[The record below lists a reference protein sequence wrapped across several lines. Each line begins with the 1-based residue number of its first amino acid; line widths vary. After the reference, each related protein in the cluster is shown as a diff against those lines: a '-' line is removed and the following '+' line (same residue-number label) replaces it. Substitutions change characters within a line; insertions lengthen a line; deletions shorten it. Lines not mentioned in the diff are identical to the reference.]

1 MRRTS
6 TTVAIVVLVS
16 SALVGS
22 VLSVP
27 AAAAPASTA
36 TPASAAPPASA
47 VPRASAAPPAG
58 PASSPAATLTPRSAP
73 ARPPAATQ
81 LVPQVRPH
89 VAAQSR
95 ALPANVDPQSV
106 QLPAEANGQVL
117 LTVSGDPAAVR
128 TQAARLGGRV
138 LVSAGRS
145 NSVEL
150 PPAAVAALGAARGV
164 GTVEPPV
171 RAYVQDSTSQGVARS
186 GASAWQAAGNKGA
199 HTAIAIVDAGF
210 ANLAAEKAAGHISYA
225 GYSAGN
231 CVGAGTSSANSQHGT
246 AVAEIV
252 HQMAPAASIYL
263 YCVQDT
269 VAFVAAARDIVKRRI
284 MIASSSLG
292 FPADGRGD
300 GSGGSAT
307 ASGAVRAA
315 RLAGVLW
322 IQSAGNNAREHWS
335 GRLTDSDHDRHVDIG
350 CSGSTCPE
358 VDSLFMPPGYNSAE
372 VVLKWDQW
380 PVSADTGITLVA
392 YESACSDDTFI
403 NCTLLGSQ
411 SVRHR
416 AGRVPALG
424 LSVDNPGYFL
434 RVDIAIK
441 ISTAYPSV
449 AYDLSYWGEVQD
461 PSYLASWHSAQAASD
476 SITEPANSPYAF
488 AVGAADVTRN
498 ALEGFSSRGPTIDG
512 RTKPDITG
520 WDCVRSYLPAFST
533 GFCGTSAAAPHVA
546 GAAVL
551 VRSAHP
557 TMDAT
562 QIETFLQQ
570 RANSGSPLLPP
581 SRALG
586 YGRLTLGSTAGVA
599 PVPGAGYVPL
609 RPRKVLDTRT
619 RLGGHHRKLGA
630 GSTVTFRVAHLPS
643 TATAV
648 ALNVTAL
655 TPTATT
661 SLGVYQGGTGWPGTT
676 NLRLSRSDPT
686 VTAFV
691 TVSLDRRRHT
701 VSIRNAR
708 GHVNVL
714 VSVIGYFRTTSSTGY
729 VQVSPRTVLDTRSR
743 VGGHHAPL
751 RNRSRVAVNP
761 HLPAAATAAVVN
773 LTALGVTGHGY
784 FGLSNTCTN
793 ATYQLTSNRT
803 ARTVMAIVRL
813 NSANRMCLRFA
824 GTRADVRIQV
834 VGYFA
839 PHRGYRFHPV
849 LTPTRIVDTA
859 RGIGGRLPAA
869 LRSGRSSTYYGGGV
883 NGVPLRARAMF
894 VGLTDTSA
902 TSTGYLAPFA
912 GSRRPHR
919 VSASVTFAR
928 HRASDNS
935 AVIGLS
941 GHRFGVFNS
950 RGSTG
955 LTVDVYGYF
964 L

>member
-1 MRRTS
+1 MRRTG
-6 TTVAIVVLVS
+6 TIVAIIALVG

-27 AAAAPASTA
+27 AVAAPANPSSPAKPSGTA
-36 TPASAAPPASA
+36 PSAGSGAA
-47 VPRASAAPPAG
+47 VRGAG
-58 PASSPAATLTPRSAP
+58 PAAATLRSVP
-73 ARPPAATQ
+73 ARPPAATA
-81 LVPQVRPH
+81 VAPQVKPA
-89 VAAQSR
+89 VTPQSR

-106 QLPAEANGQVL
+106 QVPAEANGQVL
-117 LTVSGDPAAVR
+117 LTVTGDPATVR
-128 TQAARLGGRV
+128 TQATKLGGRV
-138 LVSAGRS
+138 LLSAGRS
-145 NSVEL
+145 NSVEV
-150 PPAAVAALGAARGV
+150 PPAAIGALGSAPGV
-164 GTVEPPV
+164 GAVEPPV
-171 RAYVQDSTSQGVARS
+171 RAYVQDSTSQGVAKS
-186 GASAWQAAGNKGA
+186 GAGTWQAAGDKGA
-199 HTAIAIVDAGF
+199 HTAVAIVDAGF
-210 ANLAAEKAAGHISYA
+210 ANLAAEKAAGHITYA
-225 GYSAGN
+225 GYNAGN
-231 CVGAGTSSANSQHGT
+231 CPGAGTSGANSQHGT

-269 VAFVAAARDIVKRRI
+269 VAFVAAARDIVKRKI

-307 ASGAVRAA
+307 ASGAVRSA

-335 GRLTDSDHDRHVDIG
+335 GRLTDSDRDGHVDIG
-350 CSGSTCPE
+350 CSGRTCPE
-358 VDSLFMPPGYNSAE
+358 VDSMFMPPNYGSAE

-392 YESACSDDTFI
+392 YESACTDDNFDD
-403 NCTLLGSQ
+403 CTLLTSQ

-424 LSVDNPGYFL
+424 LTVDNPGYFL
-434 RVDIAIK
+434 RVDVAIK
-441 ISTAYPSV
+441 ISAAYPSV
-449 AYDLSYWGEVQD
+449 AYDLSYWGEVSD
-461 PSYLASWHSAQAASD
+461 PSYLASWHSSQAAAGSV
-476 SITEPANSPYAF
+476 TEPANSPYAF
-488 AVGAADVTRN
+488 AVGAADVTRS
-498 ALEGFSSRGPTIDG
+498 ALEAFSSRGPTIDG

-520 WDCVRSYLPAFST
+520 WDCVRSNLPAFSSPENPA
-533 GFCGTSAAAPHVA
+533 FCGTSAAAPHVA

-551 VRSAHP
+551 VRSARP
-557 TMDAT
+557 SMDAT

-570 RANSGSPLLPP
+570 RANSGKPLLPP

-586 YGRLTLGSTAGVA
+586 YGRLALGSTAGVA
-599 PVPGAGYVPL
+599 PPPGSGYVAL
-609 RPRKVLDTRT
+609 SPRKVLDTRT
-619 RLGGHHRKLGA
+619 RLGGHHRKLGP
-630 GSTVTFRVAHLPS
+630 GSVLTLRVAHLPS

-661 SLGVYQGGTGWPGTT
+661 SLGVFQGGTGWPGTT
-676 NLRLSRSDPT
+676 NLRLSRADPS

-691 TVSLDRRRHT
+691 TVSLDRSRHT

-714 VSVIGYFRTTSSTGY
+714 ASVIGYFRTTSSTGF
-729 VQVSPRTVLDTRSR
+729 VPVSPRTVLDTRTR
-743 VGGHHAPL
+743 VGGHHAAL
-751 RNRSRVAVNP
+751 RNRSRVTINP

-784 FGLSNTCTN
+784 FGLSNACSNT
-793 ATYQLTSNRT
+793 TYQLTSNSA
-803 ARTVMAIVRL
+803 ARTVLAIVRL
-813 NSANRMCLRFA
+813 NPANRMCLRFA
-824 GTRADVRIQV
+824 GTRADARVQV

-839 PHRGYRFHPV
+839 PRRGYRFHPV

-859 RGIGGRLPAA
+859 RGIGGRPPAT
-869 LRSGRSSTYYGGGV
+869 LRSGRSSTYYGAGL

-919 VSASVTFAR
+919 LSAGLTFSR
-928 HRASDNS
+928 HRITDDS

-941 GHRFGVFNS
+941 GRRFGVFNS
-950 RGSTG
+950 HGRTG
-955 LTVDVYGYF
+955 LTVDLYGYF